1 MIRVIL
7 RGDGATVSFEVDT
20 VPEAV
25 ELVEKMPARLLN
37 GARAGVS
44 SVSVRD
50 YVEPAKPRPKSKR
63 KPRRRSH
70 APMRPSQAAEIS
82 SAMAESLSPAL
93 QEVWTW
99 LAANDTPEGHTAI
112 ELAPLF
118 GATVPAMAVRVRQLV
133 KRGVI
138 HRVSRGHYRA
148 GEELRK

>member
-37 GARAGVS
+37 GAQAGVS
-44 SVSVRD
+44 STLVRD

-70 APMRPSQAAEIS
+70 APMGPSQAAEIS
-82 SAMAESLSPAL
+82 SAMSLPPAL
-93 QEVWTW
+93 QEVWGW
-99 LAANDTPEGHTAI
+99 LAANDTAEGHTAI

-118 GATVPAMAVRVRQLV
+118 GATVPAMAVRVRELV

-148 GEELRK
+148 GEERRK

>member
-44 SVSVRD
+44 SVLVRD

-63 KPRRRSH
+63 KPRRRS
-70 APMRPSQAAEIS
+70 QAAETS
-82 SAMAESLSPAL
+82 SAMSLPPAL

-118 GATVPAMAVRVRQLV
+118 GTTVPAMAVRVRQLV

-148 GEELRK
+148 GEERGK